1 MADSPPGRDR
11 ADRRNV
17 GAVLASAGKTAF
29 EILQADSVQRAA
41 EALVSALAETGR
53 TGTCVAWTE
62 AQGLAFH
69 PRQPDRTDQASWLL
83 STLALPGNTGPR
95 VLCDDAVDAA
105 AFLLDLDQVRL
116 PPLTPA
122 QEYLVALA
130 ERRIREL
137 FAVERLSASV
147 HRLAEAEKLQRALF
161 TIADIAGSG
170 HDMPS
175 MLRRLHETIGQ
186 LMYAE
191 NFYIALL
198 DESGE
203 NLQFPYFVDTMD
215 SLPQASEPMA
225 SIAGGLTWYVLR
237 DGVPLMGTIDQLRQQ
252 VSGPLD
258 VIGASSEDWLGV
270 PMLRDGKSVGALV
283 VQSYLPGVGYT
294 EADLAVLTFVA
305 DHVLTALERKR
316 DQAELEQRVAIR
328 TRQLA
333 EANHDLELRIAERE
347 RARHLQ
353 ETLYR
358 IARLTHGEDDDDGF
372 YQQIHGAVAELI
384 NAENF
389 YIALLSEDGTML
401 HFPYHRDQAGGIPTS
416 RPVGRGLTEHVIRLG
431 EALLTDETGVRQLV
445 ADGVLE
451 HNLAMSTPA
460 MCWLGVPLADGER
473 VMGAVVVQ
481 SYRSD
486 LRYEHEDAELL
497 KFVSYQIATSLQRR
511 NHAESLRR
519 LNAELES
526 RVQSRTRELRE
537 QIAVREQVE
546 ERLKHQVMHDP
557 LTGLPNRV
565 YLRDRI
571 ERAIAAR
578 LRDPGRGFA
587 LMYLDVD
594 RFKLFNDS
602 LGHLAGDEVLRE
614 VARRLGQSVRDP
626 DVVAR
631 LSGDEFAIL
640 IEDDHLPQTACK
652 VAQRILNTL
661 QHPMTIAGRELQASA
676 SIGIAIGADTHRNTD
691 EILHDADVALY
702 RAKEAGRQRFVLF
715 DESLQKSAMDVL
727 EIERQVRAGLAH
739 GEFIPYFQP
748 IVRLAD
754 GATVGYEALARWR
767 HPQRAR
773 SGRVH
778 GGGRG
783 QRPHR
788 ATRLADL
795 SRQLRGGSSP
805 GPGGRLPDHQPLGPP
820 FPERPVR
827 CPHAGPAV
835 GNRLRPAP
843 ASHRGHRGH
852 AAGRHRRRGAHPR
865 APARRRGD
873 GGAGRLRHR
882 LFLAGLRA
890 PLPAGHDQDRSILHR
905 APGRQRRR
913 TKLGHHRRGAG
924 PGPVPE
930 AGRRGRRRGNRGPAR
945 RAGGDGLHAR
955 PGLLVRQAAGAR
967 TLAAGGQSRR
977 HLNPKLPSGHYRFPG
992 QWPGQGP
999 HRGRQAGSVSSA
1011 A

>member
-175 MLRRLHETIGQ
+175 MLKRLHETIGQ

-333 EANHDLELRIAERE
+333 EANQDLELRIAERE

-526 RVQSRTRELRE
+526 RVQSRTHELRE

-640 IEDDHLPQTACK
+640 IEDGHLPQTACK

-691 EILHDADVALY
+691 ELLHDADVALY

-727 EIERQVRAGLAH
+727 EIEHQVRAGLAH

-767 HPQRAR
+767 HPQRGVLGPGEFMAVAEDSGLIEPLDWQIYRASCEAGAALVPEGGYLTINLSAR
-773 SGRVH
+773 HFQSDQFDARM
-778 GGGRG
+778 
-783 QRPHR
+783 
-788 ATRLADL
+788 LALL
-795 SRQLRGGSSP
+795 SETGFDPRQLRIEVTEGTLLGDTAAVVRILE
-805 GPGGRLPDHQPLGPP
+805 RL
-820 FPERPVR
+820 
-827 CPHAGPAV
+827 
-835 GNRLRPAP
+835 
-843 ASHRGHRGH
+843 
-852 AAGRHRRRGAHPR
+852 
-865 APARRRGD
+865 
-873 GGAGRLRHR
+873 
-882 LFLAGLRA
+882 
-890 PLPAGHDQDRSILHR
+890 
-905 APGRQRRR
+905 
-913 TKLGHHRRGAG
+913 
-924 PGPVPE
+924 
-930 AGRRGRRRGNRGPAR
+930 
-945 RAGGDGLHAR
+945 RAGGVMVALDDFGTGYSSLGYVH
-955 PGLLVRQAAGAR
+955 
-967 TLAAGGQSRR
+967 
-977 HLNPKLPSGHYRFPG
+977 RFPLDMIKIDRSFIAPLG
-992 QWPGQGP
+992 DSVAERSSAIIGAVLALAQSLKLDVVAEGVETAAQRDALVAMGCTHGQGYWF
-999 HRGRQAGSVSSA
+999 GRPQALEHWLRAGSPGDT
-1011 A
+1011 